1 MIDPSDE
8 KNGRQSMLG
17 YLIFIAILT
26 AILYAALWV
35 SWALVDNTS
44 DMTLMEQYLYGS
56 RLRWKEFS
64 IIIAVGIIAFNFMRA
79 NK

>member
-26 AILYAALWV
+26 AVLYAALWV

-44 DMTLMEQYLYGS
+44 DMTLVEQYLYES
-56 RLRWKEFS
+56 RLRWKEFA
-64 IIIAVGIIAFNFMRA
+64 IIIAIGIIAFNFMRA
-79 NK
+79 DK